1 MSNDISLVEEG
12 DFLVARVA
20 EVKNYG
26 AILNLIEYEGE
37 QGFVHISEVTSGWI
51 KYIRDFIREGQM
63 VVCKVVKSKADAKRG
78 MVDLSI
84 RQVSG
89 HKKKAK
95 IREWKNEQKASKLFQ
110 ILSEGL
116 GMKADESSEAVTH
129 LKDTYNSLYSAF
141 ESAISDEDNFRKN
154 NNGPWVEELLKTAKN
169 NIVSPFVNIEGIL
182 TLTSNDPEGISI
194 IKEALLL
201 PTPKNKDSKID
212 ISTDGAPNYRVKITS
227 SDYRQ
232 AEEEMKG
239 SVDVVIDFIK
249 SKGGQGSFARV

>member
-1 MSNDISLVEEG
+1 MSNDISIVEEG

-63 VVCKVVKSKADAKRG
+63 VVCKVLKSKEDAKRG

-110 ILSEGL
+110 ILSEGA
-116 GMKADESSEAVTH
+116 GMKTDESLEAVTD
-129 LKDTYNSLYSAF
+129 LKNTYATLYSAF
-141 ESAISDEDNFRKN
+141 ESAISDEDAFRKN
-154 NNGPWVEELLKTAKN
+154 NSGSWVDGLVESAKN
-169 NIVSPFVNIEGIL
+169 NIVSPFVNIEGVL
-182 TLTSNDPEGISI
+182 TLNSNDPEGISI

-201 PTPKNKDSKID
+201 PTPKHSDSKID
-212 ISTDGAPNYRVKITS
+212 ISAAGAPNYRVKITS
-227 SDYRQ
+227 ADYRQ
-232 AEEEMKG
+232 AEEELKD
-239 SVDVVIDFIK
+239 SVELIIDFME

>member
-110 ILSEGL
+110 ILSEYIDL
-116 GMKADESSEAVTH
+116 VFFVFTFIHFLFAV
-129 LKDTYNSLYSAF
+129 LLFFLNSFL
-141 ESAISDEDNFRKN
+141 I
-154 NNGPWVEELLKTAKN
+154 
-169 NIVSPFVNIEGIL
+169 
-182 TLTSNDPEGISI
+182 
-194 IKEALLL
+194 
-201 PTPKNKDSKID
+201 
-212 ISTDGAPNYRVKITS
+212 
-227 SDYRQ
+227 
-232 AEEEMKG
+232 
-239 SVDVVIDFIK
+239 FI
-249 SKGGQGSFARV
+249 

>member
-116 GMKADESSEAVTH
+116 GMKEDESSEAVYAPT
-129 LKDTYNSLYSAF
+129 
-141 ESAISDEDNFRKN
+141 
-154 NNGPWVEELLKTAKN
+154 PAKC
-169 NIVSPFVNIEGIL
+169 
-182 TLTSNDPEGISI
+182 SI
-194 IKEALLL
+194 IKFVSPA
-201 PTPKNKDSKID
+201 P
-212 ISTDGAPNYRVKITS
+212 STRFLNP
-227 SDYRQ
+227 
-232 AEEEMKG
+232 EEEN
-239 SVDVVIDFIK
+239 
-249 SKGGQGSFARV
+249 